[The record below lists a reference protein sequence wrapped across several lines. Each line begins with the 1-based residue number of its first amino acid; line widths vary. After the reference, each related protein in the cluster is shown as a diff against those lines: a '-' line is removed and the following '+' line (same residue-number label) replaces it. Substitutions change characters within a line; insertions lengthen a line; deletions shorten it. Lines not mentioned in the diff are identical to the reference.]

1 MKINLMFI
9 AMIMAVL
16 LLSCNKQ
23 GNNIEASSGEM
34 KAKDITMNAPAK
46 LEEEQQAQSI
56 MMLDSTATAQPPS
69 DNVLQAGQPAPLVDW
84 DKKIIKTA
92 NIKLELKDY
101 SSYNQ
106 TIHNSTKRYGAY
118 IANEQQTEQD
128 GKLENNL
135 SIKVPVDQFEAL
147 MNALPAEGVKVIEKQ
162 ITTEDV
168 TGEVVDTKSRTAAK
182 KQVRDRYLDL
192 LKQAKNMK
200 EILEV
205 QNEINTIQEDIEAGT
220 GRVNYLVHQAAYS
233 TINLKYYQY
242 LTGGKTPNDEPTFIT
257 KLKEAF
263 KDGTSIVSGF
273 ILIVITFWP
282 FLLGALLLWYF
293 IKRHS
298 IKQLKV
304 IKKL

>member
-23 GNNIEASSGEM
+23 SNNSDTPIGEI
-34 KAKDITMNAPAK
+34 KVKDVAMNAPPK
-46 LEEEQQAQSI
+46 FEEEKQVQSI
-56 MMLDSTATAQPPS
+56 VMLDSTASAQPPS
-69 DNVLQAGQPAPLVDW
+69 TNVLQAGQPAPMIDW

-106 TIHNSTKRYGAY
+106 IIHNSTKRYGAY
-118 IANEQQTEQD
+118 IASEQQTEQD
-128 GKLENNL
+128 GKLENSL

-147 MNALPAEGVKVIEKQ
+147 MNALPVEGVKLIEKQ

-168 TGEVVDTKSRTAAK
+168 TVEVVDTKSRIVARK
-182 KQVRDRYLDL
+182 KIRDRYLDL

-220 GRVNYLVHQAAYS
+220 GRVDYLVHQAAYS

-242 LTGGKTPNDEPTFIT
+242 LFVNKIPDEEPTFIT

-263 KDGTSIVSGF
+263 NDGASIVSGF

-282 FLLGALLLWYF
+282 FLLSALLLWYF

-298 IKQLKV
+298 IRQLKV